1 MQHLDR
7 AKWCPESGPSHGDWH
22 SKHAKL
28 VRMCILRKKR
38 SRPAGDDLRALMS
51 NEVVPYNRSLPCG
64 LHRKHVNTIIMIY
77 FSKKANP
84 HGTRRFKSDCVEQ
97 SGALKSVRAV
107 RISFEN
113 KHGFRRHGSRATA
126 ASLELMCTGVEP
138 Q

>member
-1 MQHLDR
+1 MQHLYR
-7 AKWCPESGPSHGDWH
+7 AKWCPESGPCRGDWH
-22 SKHAKL
+22 FKHAKL

-51 NEVVPYNRSLPCG
+51 NEVVPYNGSLPCG
-64 LHRKHVNTIIMIY
+64 LHRKHVKTIIIIY
-77 FSKKANP
+77 CSKKANSN
-84 HGTRRFKSDCVEQ
+84 GMRRFKSDYVEQ
-97 SGALKSVRAV
+97 SGSLKSVRAV

-113 KHGFRRHGSRATA
+113 KHGFRRHESRATA